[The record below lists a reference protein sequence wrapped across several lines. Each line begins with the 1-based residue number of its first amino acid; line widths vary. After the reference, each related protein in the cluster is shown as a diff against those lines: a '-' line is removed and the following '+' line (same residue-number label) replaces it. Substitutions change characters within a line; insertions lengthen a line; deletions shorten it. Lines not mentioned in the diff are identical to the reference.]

1 MDYNDK
7 KNILFSYKLFLLV
20 TIKIHFYNKI
30 DSQSNFSQK
39 TVNDCIIFNL
49 LPLFLK
55 LVIKIEKTTYRMK
68 RINLTSLALLTALSV
83 CLSANAQ
90 TVASYT
96 GKKGKLSEPELQRW
110 SHLDLAKDSVPGM
123 SVDKAYAEL
132 LKGKKGVKVIVGI
145 VDSGVDI
152 DHEDLKSVIWTN
164 KKEIAGNGKDDDKN
178 GFIDDI
184 HGWNFLGDVVHET
197 LEMTRIIK
205 KADDGSAAYKSA
217 LAAYDKKYDE
227 ALKGKELVDFLMEND
242 KAIQTYLKKESYTI
256 EDLNGIVTTDPNLNR
271 SKMVGI
277 QLITNSGPNFRSEI
291 KEYSDQIYNDLN
303 YNLNKEFDGRKAV
316 GDNPEDIKS
325 TKYGNNIV
333 YGPDKE
339 EALHGT
345 HVAGIIAQVRG
356 NGIGGDGV
364 ADNVEIMA
372 VRAVPDGDE
381 YDKDIALAI
390 RYAVDNGA
398 KVINGSFGKSYSP
411 HKQWVYDAIKYAEKK
426 DVLFVHAA
434 GNDGDNIDL
443 PEHANYPNDSE
454 DNTKEFASNVLT
466 VGALNNQYGSN
477 VIAPFSNYGT
487 FNVDVFAP
495 GDEIYATIPNNKY
508 KYLQGTS
515 MASPNAAGVAALIRS
530 YYPKLSAKQVKQI
543 LMDSG
548 TPLPADVVLG
558 ENPNPNTE
566 PVAVPSSKSSKS
578 AKMVNAYNALLM
590 AEKMSKK

>member
-1 MDYNDK
+1 MK
-7 KNILFSYKLFLLV
+7 KINLTALTLLV
-20 TIKIHFYNKI
+20 T
-30 DSQSNFSQK
+30 
-39 TVNDCIIFNL
+39 L
-49 LPLFLK
+49 
-55 LVIKIEKTTYRMK
+55 
-68 RINLTSLALLTALSV
+68 SL

-90 TVASYT
+90 TSTNYT
-96 GKKGKLSEPELQRW
+96 AKKGKLSEPELQRW
-110 SHLDLAKDSVPGM
+110 SHLDLAKDSIPGM

-132 LKGKKGVKVIVGI
+132 LKGKKNVKVIVAI

-164 KKEIAGNGKDDDKN
+164 KKEIAGNGIDDDKN

-184 HGWNFLGDVVHET
+184 HGWNFLGNAGHET
-197 LEMTRIIK
+197 LEMTRIVK
-205 KADDGSAAYKSA
+205 KGDDGSASYKSA
-217 LAAYDKKYDE
+217 LAAYDEKFNKAMKD
-227 ALKGKELVDFLMEND
+227 KQQVDFLTATD
-242 KAIQTYLKKESYTI
+242 KSIQKHLNKEVYTI
-256 EDLNGIVTTDPNLNR
+256 EDLNGIVTTDPDLTK
-271 SKMVGI
+271 SKMI
-277 QLITNSGPNFRSEI
+277 MTRILTNAGPTFRSEI
-291 KEYSDQIYNDLN
+291 EEYSKYVYGQLD
-303 YNLNKEFDGRKAV
+303 YNLNKEFDGRKVV
-316 GDNPEDIKS
+316 GDNPEDIKN

-356 NGIGGDGV
+356 NNLGGDGI
-364 ADNVEIMA
+364 ANNVEIMA

-411 HKQWVYDAIKYAEKK
+411 HKQWVFDAIKYAEKK

-434 GNDGDNIDL
+434 GNDGENIDL
-443 PEHANYPNDSE
+443 DSNANFPNDSE
-454 DNTKEFASNVLT
+454 DNKKEFASNVLT
-466 VGALNNQYGSN
+466 IGALNNQYGEN
-477 VIAPFSNYGT
+477 VIAGFSNFGT
-487 FNVDVFAP
+487 FNVDVYAP

-530 YYPKLSAKQVKQI
+530 YYPKLTAKQVKQI

-548 TPLPADVVLG
+548 TPLPASVVLG
-558 ENPNPNTE
+558 ESTNPNE
-566 PVAVPSSKSSKS
+566 KPVPVSSAQSSKS
-578 AKMVNAYNALLM
+578 AKMVNAYNALLL